1 MFSKT
6 LARSLAAASFLAL
19 GAAASFAQTTIDFS
33 SPWPEN
39 NFSAVSARKFAEA
52 VNTATA
58 GDVAITV
65 HQASE
70 IGVSGAGSMAALE
83 EGVVQMASYLL
94 FLQAGEEPFLAIDT
108 LPFLIRGQ
116 DEVKAFLEVAAPK
129 YDEIAA
135 RHNQKILYYVPW
147 PSPGVYSRR
156 EITSVADMKGARI
169 RAFNPASFQFLTLM
183 GAAPLEMP
191 WGDVASALAAGTIDG
206 VATSTSSGVDG
217 KLWDLTSHFSP
228 MKWSTST
235 DVVAINLDTWNAISP
250 ENQAKIEALAQQMQ
264 TEFWALS
271 AGEDDSKGAILAE
284 NGLTIT
290 EANAE
295 LLALMGESGR
305 KMWDEFIARVPE
317 AGPVIEAYTAKVGK

>member
-1 MFSKT
+1 MITKT
-6 LARSLAAASFLAL
+6 LARSLMAVSVLAL
-19 GAAASFAQTTIDFS
+19 SASASLAQTAVDFS

-39 NFSAVSARKFAEA
+39 NFSAIAARKFAEA

-58 GDVAITV
+58 GDVAVTV

-70 IGVSGAGSMAALE
+70 IGVTGSGSMSAVE

-94 FLQAGEEPFLAIDT
+94 FLQAGDEPFLAIDT

-116 DEVKAFLEVAAPK
+116 DEMKAFLEVAAPT
-129 YDEIAA
+129 YEEIAA
-135 RHNQKILYYVPW
+135 RNNQKILYYVPW

-156 EITSVADMKGARI
+156 EITSVEDMKGARI
-169 RAFNPASFQFLTLM
+169 RAFNPASFQFLSLM

-217 KLWDLTSHFSP
+217 KLWDLTTHFSP

-235 DVVAINLDTWNAISP
+235 DVVAINLDTWNEISP
-250 ENQAKIEALAQQMQ
+250 ENQAKIEAIAKDMQ
-264 TEFWALS
+264 SEFWALS
-271 AGEDDSKGAILAE
+271 AGEDAEKGAILAE

-290 EANAE
+290 EANE
-295 LLALMGESGR
+295 GLLALMGESGR
-305 KMWDEFIARVPE
+305 TMWDEFVARVPE

>member
-1 MFSKT
+1 MITKT
-6 LARSLAAASFLAL
+6 LARSLMAASFLAL
-19 GAAASFAQTTIDFS
+19 SASASLAQTVVDFS

-39 NFSAVSARKFAEA
+39 NFSSIAARKFAEA

-58 GDVAITV
+58 GDVAITL

-70 IGVSGAGSMAALE
+70 IGVTGSGSMSAVE

-94 FLQAGEEPFLAIDT
+94 FLQAGDEPFLAIDT

-116 DEVKAFLEVAAPK
+116 DEMKAFLEVAAPK
-129 YDEIAA
+129 YEEIAA
-135 RHNQKILYYVPW
+135 RNNQKILYYVPW

-156 EITSVADMKGARI
+156 EITSVEDMKGARI
-169 RAFNPASFQFLTLM
+169 RAFNPASFQFLSLM

-217 KLWDLTSHFSP
+217 KLWDLTTHFSP

-235 DVVAINLDTWNAISP
+235 DVVAINLDTWNDISP
-250 ENQAKIEALAQQMQ
+250 ENQAKIEAIATEMQ

-271 AGEDDSKGAILAE
+271 AGEDQEKGAILAQ

-290 EANAE
+290 EANDGLME
-295 LLALMGESGR
+295 LMGKSGR
-305 KMWDEFIARVPE
+305 TMWDEFVARVPE
-317 AGPVIEAYTAKVGK
+317 AGPVIDAYTAKVGK